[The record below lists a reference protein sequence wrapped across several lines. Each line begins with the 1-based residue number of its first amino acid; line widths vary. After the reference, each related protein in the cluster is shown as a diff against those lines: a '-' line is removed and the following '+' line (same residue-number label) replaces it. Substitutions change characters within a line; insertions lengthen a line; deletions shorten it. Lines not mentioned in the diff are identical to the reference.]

1 MLLVAKEREV
11 GANECKSWLE
21 RESRRETEGG
31 NERETWRGGLL
42 GTFYTAARSS
52 SLFHLAGGD

>member
-1 MLLVAKEREV
+1 M